1 MAQQSGLCS
10 PSDSEAAAFHIKQ
23 GACTR
28 SASGRGLGDRFLD
41 LQTSL
46 PLVISDGPS
55 SLGEATAVEQL
66 GPGKPGQRPSRTRGF
81 LLGSQGRPGGHV
93 VLVKMMLQV
102 SRFEGFREGCR
113 AGDPPAPHGLR
124 LTQWG
129 LCSPAPHWGR
139 AVGMG
144 GEGGQALGSWGNRRE
159 GAPALSAHSPVSSR
173 RGTRKPLWAGAV
185 RTDGSQLCS
194 IFVKYFWLS

>member
-66 GPGKPGQRPSRTRGF
+66 GPGKPGQRPSRARGF

-144 GEGGQALGSWGNRRE
+144 GREVRPWAAGG
-159 GAPALSAHSPVSSR
+159 
-173 RGTRKPLWAGAV
+173 TAGKEP
-185 RTDGSQLCS
+185 RP
-194 IFVKYFWLS
+194 